1 MTKRALIVDDSKT
14 AQARLRK
21 MLEKFDVEV
30 DTTDSAEEALGYL
43 SYKQPTVIFLDH
55 HMDGMSGLSALKIIK
70 SNPATA
76 LIPVVMYTSEQGDV
90 YVGQARALGAL
101 DILSKEVI
109 KASSI
114 EKVLSSLGL
123 NKDKAANDTPPQTPA
138 RRQTDIQ
145 PAVQPRRRDT
155 AAVIEKLDFAEEH
168 PAASSAPYSARAD
181 LNQVQAQVGKLFE
194 IHIAKVRQEIE
205 DSTKFLMRR
214 LSKEIQEGGG
224 PKVGTPLRAAKTEA
238 PADPELV
245 IQEAS
250 KAAPV
255 AKTPFWLPVFLLLSL
270 LGIAY
275 LLYSS
280 HMAQKALE
288 SQLTTLAE
296 QSQLDQESTQLA
308 LSVLAE
314 KGGEKVSKPDDSR
327 IMLDALGWAVNVN
340 PLTPFGEKPLNDQ
353 RIYMLGELLAL
364 LKTANFAG
372 TIFIDIHL
380 GNYCVIKTP
389 AGGWMLPEPE
399 SNIEDCVM
407 LADEQLD
414 IALNDQVSIGFLNYL
429 HSTPVLTEG
438 SIDVEMASLGYD
450 SPKFSYPPATSA
462 ISAGQWNSAAA
473 QNSRLSF
480 SFSPN

>member
-1 MTKRALIVDDSKT
+1 MAKLALIVDDSKT

-21 MLEKFDVEV
+21 MLEKFDVDV

-70 SNPATA
+70 SNPSTA

-109 KASSI
+109 KPSSI

-123 NKDKAANDTPPQTPA
+123 STAAANDTPPQTPA
-138 RRQTDIQ
+138 RRQSD
-145 PAVQPRRRDT
+145 PKPSPSARRRDT
-155 AAVIEKLDFAEEH
+155 AAVIEKLNFADEH
-168 PAASSAPYSARAD
+168 PIASETPYSAKAD
-181 LNQVQAQVGKLFE
+181 LNKVQAQVGKLFE

-214 LSKEIQEGGG
+214 LSKEIQEGGS
-224 PKVGTPLRAAKTEA
+224 PKVGTPQRAANTEGPVEDSEVVTSEAAVA
-238 PADPELV
+238 PAFKMPL
-245 IQEAS
+245 
-250 KAAPV
+250 
-255 AKTPFWLPVFLLLSL
+255 WLPVLLLLSL
-270 LGIAY
+270 LGVAY

-280 HMAQKALE
+280 HLAQTALS
-288 SQLTTLAE
+288 SQLNALSE
-296 QSQLDQESTQLA
+296 QSQVDQESTQLA

-314 KGGEKVSKPDDSR
+314 KRQDNTSNVDDGR
-327 IMLDALGWAVNVN
+327 VMLDALGWAVNVN

-380 GNYCVIKTP
+380 GNYCVVKTP

-399 SNIEDCVM
+399 SNIEECVM
-407 LADEQLD
+407 LADEQVD

-438 SIDVEMASLGYD
+438 AIDVEMSTLGYD

-462 ISAGQWNSAAA
+462 ISAGQWNRAAA